1 MRSKRNVLLSFF
13 LWICLWEGYSVWKG
27 ERGFFPSLEM
37 VVTDGILLLQTAF
50 FWKTLGLT
58 ILRVAVGFGLCCS
71 LSVVL
76 ALLTFWKREMEILWI
91 AFFGV
96 CRILPSVVL
105 IVLLLVFVPLTWLPF
120 VIQACVVLPL
130 MYEQALK
137 SLESFEQDISLFL
150 RFYRISYWKRFRK
163 VYLPKIFREMYKN
176 LEGILGLCFKVT
188 IAGELL
194 AQEETSVGGE
204 IFTQKMYLNLSTVFA
219 WCFVLLVLHFFM
231 LLLLK
236 RFGVGYESL
245 DRSSL

>member
-1 MRSKRNVLLSFF
+1 MERRKSFF
-13 LWICLWEGYSVWKG
+13 SEFGDGIQRLH
-27 ERGFFPSLEM
+27 F
-37 VVTDGILLLQTAF
+37 VVTKHF

-58 ILRVAVGFGLCCS
+58 ILRVVVGFGLCCS

-76 ALLTFWKREMEILWI
+76 ALLTFGNERWKFCGLL
-91 AFFGV
+91 FFGV

-105 IVLLLVFVPLTWLPF
+105 IVLLLVFVPLTCLPF
-120 VIQACVVLPL
+120 VIQVCVVLPL

-150 RFYRISYWKRFRK
+150 HFYRISYWKRFRK

>member
-1 MRSKRNVLLSFF
+1 M
-13 LWICLWEGYSVWKG
+13 
-27 ERGFFPSLEM
+27 
-37 VVTDGILLLQTAF
+37 
-50 FWKTLGLT
+50 KTVGLT

-76 ALLTFWKREMEILWI
+76 ALLTFWQREMEILWI

-105 IVLLLVFVPLTWLPF
+105 IVLLLVFVPLTWLPV
-120 VIQACVVLPL
+120 VIQACVGLPV

-137 SLESFEQDISLFL
+137 SLKSFEQDISLFL

-236 RFGVGYESL
+236 RFGV
-245 DRSSL
+245 

>member
-13 LWICLWEGYSVWKG
+13 LWICFWEGYSIWKG
-27 ERGFFPSLEM
+27 ERVFFPSLEM
-37 VVTDGILLLQTAF
+37 IVTDGILLLQTAF

-105 IVLLLVFVPLTWLPF
+105 IVLLLVFVPLTCLPF

-150 RFYRISYWKRFRK
+150 HFYRISYWKRFRK

-176 LEGILGLCFKVT
+176 LESILGLCFKVT

-219 WCFVLLVLHFFM
+219 WCFVLLLLHFFM

-236 RFGVGYESL
+236 RFGVRYESL

>member
-1 MRSKRNVLLSFF
+1 MQIKRNTLLSFLF
-13 LWICLWEGYSVWKG
+13 FICLWEGYSIWKG
-27 ERGFFPSLEM
+27 ERVFFRVWRWYSK
-37 VVTDGILLLQTAF
+37 TAF
-50 FWKTLGLT
+50 CCYKALFLENVGIDNSKSRCRFWTLL
-58 ILRVAVGFGLCCS
+58 FSFCC
-71 LSVVL
+71 LSSFDFLETRDGNFVDC
-76 ALLTFWKREMEILWI
+76 
-91 AFFGV
+91 FFGV

-105 IVLLLVFVPLTWLPF
+105 IVLLLVFVPLTCLPF
-120 VIQACVVLPL
+120 VIQVCVVLPL

-150 RFYRISYWKRFRK
+150 HFYRISYWKRFRK

>member
-13 LWICLWEGYSVWKG
+13 LWICFWEGYSIWKG
-27 ERGFFPSLEM
+27 ERVFFPSLEM

-105 IVLLLVFVPLTWLPF
+105 IVLLLVFVPLTCLPF

-137 SLESFEQDISLFL
+137 SLESFKQDISLFL
-150 RFYRISYWKRFRK
+150 HFYRISYWKRFRK

-176 LEGILGLCFKVT
+176 LESILGLCFKVT

-219 WCFVLLVLHFFM
+219 WCFVLLLLHFFM

-236 RFGVGYESL
+236 RFGVRYESL

>member
-13 LWICLWEGYSVWKG
+13 FWICLWECYSIWKG
-27 ERGFFPSLEM
+27 ERIFFPSLEM
-37 VVTDGILLLQTAF
+37 VVSDGILLLQSAF

-105 IVLLLVFVPLTWLPF
+105 IVLLLVFVPLICLPF

-176 LEGILGLCFKVT
+176 LESILGLCFKVT

-219 WCFVLLVLHFFM
+219 WCFVLLLLHFFM

>member
-1 MRSKRNVLLSFF
+1 MQIKRNTLLSFLF
-13 LWICLWEGYSVWKG
+13 FICLWEGYSIWKG
-27 ERGFFPSLEM
+27 ERVFFPSLEM
-37 VVTDGILLLQTAF
+37 VFKDCILLLQSTF

-58 ILRVAVGFGLCCS
+58 ILRVVVGFGLCCS

-105 IVLLLVFVPLTWLPF
+105 IVLLLVFVPLTCLPF
-120 VIQACVVLPL
+120 VIQVCVVLPL

-150 RFYRISYWKRFRK
+150 HFYRISYWKRFRK

>member
-1 MRSKRNVLLSFF
+1 
-13 LWICLWEGYSVWKG
+13 
-27 ERGFFPSLEM
+27 M

-58 ILRVAVGFGLCCS
+58 ILRVAVGFGFCCS

-176 LEGILGLCFKVT
+176 LEVILGLCFKVT